1 MSKKPRILVVE
12 DEEALAIGLQ
22 HALVREGYEVVLARD
37 GAAAQQALRDASHDL
52 VLLDVMLPRKS
63 GFEVLA
69 QLRREGR
76 SVPVVMLTSKNEEI
90 DKVHGLDLGADDY
103 MTKPFSLAEL
113 LARVRARL
121 RRGAAREEDVVELQ
135 LGPARIDLRA
145 MRVELD
151 GRMEELSLREV
162 VVARTRAS
170 RGART
175 LPRGGLGPRALP
187 HHAHRRP
194 AHGQVA
200 PEGRARSCRSQAPLD
215 RLRGRVPAGAVSREP
230 GAAALESPRRAGP
243 RFDKL

>member
-22 HALVREGYEVVLARD
+22 HALAREGYEVVLARD

-90 DKVHGLDLGADDY
+90 DKVQGLDLGADDY

-121 RRGAAREEDVVELQ
+121 RRSTAREEDVVELQ

-151 GRMEELSLREV
+151 GRVDELSLREV
-162 VVARTRAS
+162 DMLKLLWRERGRPVARERFLEEVWGHERFPTTRTVDQHMVKL
-170 RGART
+170 RQKVERD
-175 LPRGGLGPRALP
+175 
-187 HHAHRRP
+187 P
-194 AHGQVA
+194 ADPKHLLTAFGV
-200 PEGRARSCRSQAPLD
+200 GY
-215 RLRGRVPAGAVSREP
+215 RLEP
-230 GAAALESPRRAGP
+230 
-243 RFDKL
+243 